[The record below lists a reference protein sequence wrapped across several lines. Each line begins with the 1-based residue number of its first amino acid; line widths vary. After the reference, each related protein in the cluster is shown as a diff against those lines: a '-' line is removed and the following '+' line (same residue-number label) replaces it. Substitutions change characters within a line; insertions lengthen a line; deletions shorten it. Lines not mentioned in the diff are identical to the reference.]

1 MADRI
6 LCVDDDP
13 NILEGYKRQLRKEFE
28 LATAVG
34 PEQGLRMVT
43 EQGPFAVVV
52 SDLQMPGMN
61 GVEFLAQVRAH
72 EPDTV
77 RMLLTGNAELQAAID
92 AINQGQI
99 FRFLTKPCTSELLG
113 GALNAALAQHRLI
126 TAERELLEQTLS
138 GSIRVLCEVLALVN
152 PEAFGRSSRITRY
165 VESIAAHL
173 HVSELWSI
181 KTAAMLSQ
189 IGCVILPESILKK
202 VYRGEVLTGEE
213 SQLFNQ
219 HPFVAYDLIAKIP
232 RMQRVA
238 EIIKFQDKYYD
249 GLGVPGDTQQGN
261 TIPMEA
267 RILKVAL
274 DFDAL
279 ESAGKSKAE
288 AFGEMKQRKGW
299 YDPAVIEAMKAAFAK
314 EIQYEI
320 RTAVV
325 AELHEGMI
333 LAEDIQSSQ
342 NVLLASKGQQ
352 VTPSMIMRLQNFSK
366 TVGVRE
372 PFTVLLPIKLDG
384 TSAGIPAQATSQPLH
399 MLKAS

>member
-1 MADRI
+1 MAGKI

-28 LATAVG
+28 LVTAVG
-34 PEQGLRMVT
+34 PEQGLRMVA

-61 GVEFLAQVRAH
+61 GVEFLAQVRVH

-113 GALNAALAQHRLI
+113 GALKAALAQHRLI
-126 TAERELLEQTLS
+126 NAERELLEQTLS
-138 GSIRVLCEVLALVN
+138 GSIGVLSEVLALVN
-152 PEAFGRSSRITRY
+152 PEAFGRSARITRY
-165 VESIAAHL
+165 VESIAENL

-189 IGCVILPESILKK
+189 IGCVILPESVLKK
-202 VYRGEVLTGEE
+202 VYQGAALTAEE
-213 SQLFNQ
+213 TQLFNQ
-219 HPFVAYDLIAKIP
+219 HPFIAYDLIAKIP
-232 RMQRVA
+232 RMKRVA
-238 EIIKFQDKYYD
+238 EIIKFQDSYYD
-249 GLGVPGDTQQGN
+249 GVGMSGGTQQGK

-267 RILKVAL
+267 GILKVAL

-279 ESAGKSKAE
+279 ESSGKSKAE
-288 AFGEMKQRKGW
+288 AFGVMQQRKGW
-299 YDPAVIEAMKAAFAK
+299 YDPTVIDALKSAFAK
-314 EIQYEI
+314 EIKFEVK
-320 RTAVV
+320 TTVV
-325 AELHEGMI
+325 AELLEGMI

-342 NVLLASKGQQ
+342 YVLLASKGQQ
-352 VTPSMIMRLQNFSK
+352 VTQSMILRLQSFRKSG
-366 TVGVRE
+366 GVRE
-372 PFTVLLPIKLDG
+372 PFTVLLPIKLED
-384 TSAGIPAQATSQPLH
+384 SPAGIPSQVVSQPVQ

>member
-1 MADRI
+1 
-6 LCVDDDP
+6 
-13 NILEGYKRQLRKEFE
+13 
-28 LATAVG
+28 
-34 PEQGLRMVT
+34 
-43 EQGPFAVVV
+43 
-52 SDLQMPGMN
+52 
-61 GVEFLAQVRAH
+61 
-72 EPDTV
+72 
-77 RMLLTGNAELQAAID
+77 MLLTGNAELQAAID
-92 AINQGQI
+92 AINQGQL

-113 GALNAALAQHRLI
+113 GALKAALAQYHLI

-138 GSIRVLCEVLALVN
+138 CSVRVLCEVLALVN

-165 VESIAAHL
+165 VELIAAHL
-173 HVSELWSI
+173 HVPELWSI

-232 RMQRVA
+232 RMKRVA

-249 GLGVPGDTQQGN
+249 GYGVPGDTQQGN

-288 AFGEMKQRKGW
+288 AFGDMKQRKGW
-299 YDPAVIEAMKAAFAK
+299 YDPAVIDAMKAACTQ
-314 EIQYEI
+314 EIQYET

-325 AELHEGMI
+325 DDLREGMI

-342 NVLLASKGQQ
+342 HVLLASKGQQ
-352 VTPSMIMRLQNFSK
+352 VTQSMVMRLENFSK
-366 TVGVRE
+366 TVGVQE
-372 PFTVLLPIKLDG
+372 PFTVLLPIKLEG
-384 TSAGIPAQATSQPLH
+384 TSAGIAAQATSQPVH